1 MRSFVSRLRY
11 ISSNIDFMVLSGVED
26 ADWTMFASF

>member
-1 MRSFVSRLRY
+1 MRSFVFRSRY
-11 ISSNIDFMVLSGVED
+11 ISLNIDFMVVSGVED